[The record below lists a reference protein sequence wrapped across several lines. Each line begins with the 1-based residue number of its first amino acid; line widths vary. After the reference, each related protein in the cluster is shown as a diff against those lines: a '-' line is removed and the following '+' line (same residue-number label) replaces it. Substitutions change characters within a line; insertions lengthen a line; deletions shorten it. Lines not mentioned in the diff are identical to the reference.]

1 VASAE
6 PWVLIVA
13 TALIGVVAIVVLVQ
27 ILRLPRDDKE

>member
-13 TALIGVVAIVVLVQ
+13 TSLIGVVAIVVLVQ
-27 ILRLPRDDKE
+27 VLRLSRDDKE

>member
-27 ILRLPRDDKE
+27 ILRFSRDDKE